1 MTTARAQREVS
12 RRPLPP
18 IVLLSP
24 LCAYSGSGTQPYM
37 SQTSQ
42 VALAGSSALVNPQS
56 TTPKSQHNIPRFLLK
71 LYELVVFLYVCLS
84 SPNSVLPRILSDPT
98 NENLIKWSDAG
109 DSFYSTYC

>member
-1 MTTARAQREVS
+1 MKS
-12 RRPLPP
+12 
-18 IVLLSP
+18 VLSVVDRCHRLSSCC
-24 LCAYSGSGTQPYM
+24 LCVLTLALAQPYM
-37 SQTSQ
+37 SQPSQ

-71 LYELVVFLYVCLS
+71 LYESVVFLYVCLS
-84 SPNSVLPRILSDPT
+84 ITDRLLRRILSDPT